1 MKSKKIDIEFNLKS
15 KEDFLNF
22 SIENV
27 WKEME
32 EINRSKQAAQDLF
45 KVFQDDFYDRSK
57 PCFHNQDDYSPTKR
71 LVQMKN
77 TTAKHHT
84 NEEYKNLK
92 EGKYSLQYTTCPQK
106 SHVVVPDEGEI
117 NYDKCTGKNAHKFV
131 EKIINAEVDLYEI
144 QEKPLKK
151 KKTMA
156 APKAKKQLTM
166 AETLKKSPSVTSAIK
181 KKKTR
186 AQPMSPVKISHDH
199 LPRSHMVSQ
208 YY

>member
-1 MKSKKIDIEFNLKS
+1 MKSKNTNVEYNLKS

-84 NEEYKNLK
+84 IEEYKSIK
-92 EGKYSLQYTTCPQK
+92 DGKYSLQYTTCPEK

-117 NYDKCTGKNAHKFV
+117 NYDKCNGKFAHKFV
-131 EKIINAEVDLYEI
+131 EKIINAEVELYEI
-144 QEKPLKK
+144 EEKPMKK
-151 KKTMA
+151 KKTMGA
-156 APKAKKQLTM
+156 SKPKKQITM
-166 AETLKKSPSVTSAIK
+166 MDSLKKSPSIGSSIK
-181 KKKTR
+181 KRKIG
-186 AQPMSPVKISHDH
+186 AQPLSPVKISMDR
-199 LPRSHMVSQ
+199 LPRS
-208 YY
+208 